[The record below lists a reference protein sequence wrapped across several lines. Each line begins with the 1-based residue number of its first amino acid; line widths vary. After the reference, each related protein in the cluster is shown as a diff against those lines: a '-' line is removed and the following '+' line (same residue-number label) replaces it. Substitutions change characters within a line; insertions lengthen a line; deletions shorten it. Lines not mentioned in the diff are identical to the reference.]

1 MKKREEVN
9 EEYTLSAEEIH
20 KEEMQQFLHQTMRE
34 RYRKIAT
41 AAAYSERA
49 GNYHIGAKLWMDAMQ
64 VATGINRDWCESRMA
79 RCQLNSRRVKMNEE
93 AVSGGDT
100 MVYDMKFK

>member
-1 MKKREEVN
+1 MKKRDKVN
-9 EEYTLSAEEIH
+9 EDYNLSVEEI
-20 KEEMQQFLHQTMRE
+20 KQQEMQQFLNQTMRE
-34 RYRKIAT
+34 RYRKIAA

-79 RCQLNSRRVKMNEE
+79 RCQLNSYRIKMNEE
-93 AVSGGDT
+93 AASGEDT
-100 MVYDMKFK
+100 MVYDTKFT